1 MAQLGADVDALEATG
16 SKMIDAAGQIQQLM
30 GALSGQIS
38 GTWWLGSDADRFR
51 GDWDS
56 THRPNLDRVVA
67 ALNEAGNAAKQ
78 QAAQQRQTSG
88 A

>member
-30 GALSGQIS
+30 GSLSGQIS
-38 GTWWLGSDADRFR
+38 GTWWLGADADRFR
-51 GDWDS
+51 AEWDG
-56 THRPNLDRVVA
+56 THRPNLDRVVQ
-67 ALNEAGNAAKQ
+67 ALNDAGNGAKN
-78 QAAQQRQTSG
+78 QASQQRQTSG